1 MDKYSYTYIKTVK
14 ILCLYLVILGITDFI
29 DFLSMVIK
37 KKQIIYVEDSTTVS
51 MLVKYKLT
59 MEGFDVKI
67 VTNGEFAFE
76 IIKSELPNIV
86 LLDVMLPIKNGF
98 TILKEL
104 KGSEETKDIPV
115 IMLTTNSEED
125 LILKCF
131 EEGASDYIT
140 KPFSTPVLVARI
152 NKILHK

>member
-1 MDKYSYTYIKTVK
+1 
-14 ILCLYLVILGITDFI
+14 LVILEITDLI
-29 DFLSMVIK
+29 DFLFMTIN
-37 KKQIIYVEDSTTVS
+37 KKQIVYVEDSNTVS

-67 VTNGEFAFE
+67 VTDGEFAFE
-76 IIKSELPNIV
+76 IIKTALPDIV

-104 KGSEETKDIPV
+104 KSSKETKNIPV
-115 IMLTTNSEED
+115 IILTTNSEED

>member
-1 MDKYSYTYIKTVK
+1 
-14 ILCLYLVILGITDFI
+14 LVILVILDLI
-29 DFLSMVIK
+29 DFLFMANNN
-37 KKQIIYVEDSTTVS
+37 KQIVYVEDSNTVS

-67 VTNGEFAFE
+67 VTDGEFAFE
-76 IIKSELPNIV
+76 IIKTELPDIV
-86 LLDVMLPIKNGF
+86 LLDVMLPIKNGL

-104 KGSEETKDIPV
+104 KSSQETKDIPV

-125 LILKCF
+125 LILRCF
-131 EEGASDYIT
+131 ETGASDYIT

-152 NKILHK
+152 NKILNK

>member
-1 MDKYSYTYIKTVK
+1 M
-14 ILCLYLVILGITDFI
+14 ILDLIN
-29 DFLSMVIK
+29 FLFMANNN
-37 KKQIIYVEDSTTVS
+37 KQIVYVEDSNTVS

-67 VTNGEFAFE
+67 VTDGEFAFE
-76 IIKSELPNIV
+76 IIKTELPDIV
-86 LLDVMLPIKNGF
+86 LLDVMLPIKNGL

-104 KGSEETKDIPV
+104 KSSQETKDIPV

-125 LILKCF
+125 LILRCF
-131 EEGASDYIT
+131 ETGASDYIT

-152 NKILHK
+152 NKILNK

>member
-1 MDKYSYTYIKTVK
+1 MT
-14 ILCLYLVILGITDFI
+14 
-29 DFLSMVIK
+29 IK
-37 KKQIIYVEDSTTVS
+37 KKQIIYVEDSNTVS

-67 VTNGEFAFE
+67 VTDGEFAFD
-76 IIKSELPNIV
+76 IIKKELPDIV

-104 KGSEETKDIPV
+104 KSSEETKDIPV
-115 IMLTTNSEED
+115 IMLTTDSEED

-152 NKILHK
+152 KKILHK

>member
-1 MDKYSYTYIKTVK
+1 MTSR
-14 ILCLYLVILGITDFI
+14 
-29 DFLSMVIK
+29 
-37 KKQIIYVEDSTTVS
+37 KKQIVYVEDSNTVS

-59 MEGFDVKI
+59 MGGFDVKI
-67 VTNGEFAFE
+67 ITDGEFAFE
-76 IIKSELPNIV
+76 IIKTELPDIV

-104 KGSEETKDIPV
+104 KSSEKTKNIPV
-115 IMLTTNSEED
+115 IMLTTDSEED

-152 NKILHK
+152 KKILNK

>member
-1 MDKYSYTYIKTVK
+1 MA
-14 ILCLYLVILGITDFI
+14 
-29 DFLSMVIK
+29 IK
-37 KKQIIYVEDSTTVS
+37 KKKIVYVEDSNTVS

-59 MEGFDVKI
+59 MEGFNVKI
-67 VTNGEFAFE
+67 ITDGEFAFE
-76 IIKSELPNIV
+76 IIKTELPDIV
-86 LLDVMLPIKNGF
+86 LLDVMLPIKDGL
-98 TILKEL
+98 TILKDL
-104 KGSEETKDIPV
+104 KSSKETKSIPV
-115 IMLTTNSEED
+115 IMLTTDSEED

>member
-1 MDKYSYTYIKTVK
+1 MVI
-14 ILCLYLVILGITDFI
+14 LVILDLI
-29 DFLSMVIK
+29 DFLFMANNN
-37 KKQIIYVEDSTTVS
+37 KQIVYVEDSNTVS

-67 VTNGEFAFE
+67 VTDGEFAFE
-76 IIKSELPNIV
+76 IIKTELPDIV
-86 LLDVMLPIKNGF
+86 LLDVMLPIKNGL

-104 KGSEETKDIPV
+104 KSSQETKDIPV

-125 LILKCF
+125 LILRCF
-131 EEGASDYIT
+131 ETGASDYIT

-152 NKILHK
+152 NKILNK

>member
-1 MDKYSYTYIKTVK
+1 MVI
-14 ILCLYLVILGITDFI
+14 LVILDLI
-29 DFLSMVIK
+29 DFLFMANNK
-37 KKQIIYVEDSTTVS
+37 EHIIYVEDSNTVS

-67 VTNGEFAFE
+67 VTDGEFAFE
-76 IIKSELPNIV
+76 IIKTELPDIV
-86 LLDVMLPIKNGF
+86 LLDVMLPIKNGL

-104 KGSEETKDIPV
+104 KSSQETKDIPV

-125 LILKCF
+125 LILRCF
-131 EEGASDYIT
+131 ETGASDYIT

-152 NKILHK
+152 NKILNK